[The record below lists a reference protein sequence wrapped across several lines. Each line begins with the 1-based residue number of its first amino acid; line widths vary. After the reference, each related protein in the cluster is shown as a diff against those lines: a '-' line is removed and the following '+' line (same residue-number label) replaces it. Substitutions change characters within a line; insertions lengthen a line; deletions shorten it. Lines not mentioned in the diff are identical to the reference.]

1 MKLVSLQLGSDQGE
15 FCDRQDAF
23 VRRYSLLLGAVFLA
37 SIAAGLFVG

>member
-1 MKLVSLQLGSDQGE
+1 MKLVSPQLGSEQDE
-15 FCDRQDAF
+15 FCDRQDAV